1 MLPLDIMDLF
11 KPHGDIY
18 YSHVTAKVGRL
29 SGFNL
34 FLHAPFLTTFPP
46 LPTNHNQITITKPTP
61 TDTRANRLSHGK
73 RR

>member
-18 YSHVTAKVGRL
+18 YGHVTAKVGRL

-34 FLHAPFLTTFPP
+34 FLHAPFLTTFTPP
-46 LPTNHNQITITKPTP
+46 FLQTTI
-61 TDTRANRLSHGK
+61 R
-73 RR
+73 